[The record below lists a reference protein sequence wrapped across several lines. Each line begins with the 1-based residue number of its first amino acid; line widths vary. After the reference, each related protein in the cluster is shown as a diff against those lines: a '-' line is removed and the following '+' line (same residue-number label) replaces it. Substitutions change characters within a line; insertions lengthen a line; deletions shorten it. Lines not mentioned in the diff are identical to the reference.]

1 MTRSG
6 GVLLAMWASMIAVPD
21 FSTREWTIDNGDGK
35 TAPVISCIKAVPS
48 REAQVGTVLRFVGQC
63 PYGWLHANGQY
74 IVRELYPDL
83 YAVLQSFASP
93 EPQSGAAAQPPA
105 TSQPAGPPQ

>member
-1 MTRSG
+1 MTKGG

-21 FSTREWTIDNGDGK
+21 FSAREWTIDNGDGK
-35 TAPVISCIKAVPS
+35 ATPVVSCIKAVPS

-83 YAVLQSFASP
+83 YVVLQSFAGP
-93 EPQSGAAAQPPA
+93 EPQSGASAPPPTGSQQPDA
-105 TSQPAGPPQ
+105 PQ

>member
-1 MTRSG
+1 MTKTG
-6 GVLLAMWASMIAVPD
+6 FMLVAVASMIAVPD
-21 FSTREWTIDNGDGK
+21 FSAREWDAVIDGRRER
-35 TAPVISCIKAVPS
+35 VQFCIKAKPS
-48 REAQVGTVLRFVGQC
+48 AEAEVGTVLRFIGPC

-93 EPQSGAAAQPPA
+93 GIGSGRR
-105 TSQPAGPPQ
+105 